1 MARSVGL
8 WLCLYLPLLFT
19 DAKTVG
25 QQDSQRETLDKPFS
39 RVKLE
44 PVLTTKQV
52 KARDDTYS
60 PDQSLPLPEMLD
72 LDVEQRRR
80 LSRGS
85 DDEEQ
90 QSTFS
95 QSFENDS
102 VTTPQ
107 ATEFNNVT
115 NVAAEGDGNDV
126 DDANLHGNTSSSD
139 DTPGLFNPF
148 YPLVESSY
156 AAYAVLF
163 LAGLVLAVGV
173 VGNMA
178 VMCIVWNNYYMRS
191 AWNYLL
197 ASMAFWDFLVLVLCL
212 PVVVVNQLSHRRIL
226 GDITCRMVPY
236 MEVVSLGITS
246 FTLCALGIDRF
257 HAATSSSQPKA
268 RRVERC
274 RSVLLKLLLVWL
286 AALLLSSPEIFLWQ
300 LSQAVSRSSGRLVDS
315 CTITPSSPLSLYL
328 PDSLHSLLLRYHQGR
343 MWWSFGSY
351 FCLPI
356 LFTILCQM
364 ATRNVNSDYSSAKK
378 QRDHE
383 DRSSNQKRQQHQAVE
398 RQLNCTLLALA
409 VVYGICALPEHVC
422 NITLAYTH
430 ITISDDTAAMLAL
443 LHHFLLFFKSSVT
456 PVLLLCLCKALG
468 QAFKDCC
475 CCCCQECQPNTTQ
488 GSPGSAQ
495 VKLKAATETS
505 ILFDKA
511 KDTSAILSISS

>member
-1 MARSVGL
+1 MAPPAGL
-8 WLCLYLPLLFT
+8 LLLYLPLLFS
-19 DAKTVG
+19 DGRSLEEFA
-25 QQDSQRETLDKPFS
+25 SPAS
-39 RVKLE
+39 LE
-44 PVLTTKQV
+44 PLWTSEQIQ
-52 KARDDTYS
+52 ALDNSSS
-60 PDQSLPLPEMLD
+60 PDQSPPLPEMLD
-72 LDVEQRRR
+72 LDPYQHRRPA
-80 LSRGS
+80 RGA
-85 DDEEQ
+85 DEEEQ

-102 VTTPQ
+102 VTSLQ
-107 ATEFNNVT
+107 ATEFHNST
-115 NVAAEGDGNDV
+115 NEAVGGDDSVGGQQGN
-126 DDANLHGNTSSSD
+126 ASGTEHHP
-139 DTPGLFNPF
+139 PGLFNPF
-148 YPLVESSY
+148 YPLAEGSY

-212 PVVVVNQLSHRRIL
+212 PVVVMNQLSHRRIL
-226 GDITCRMVPY
+226 GDVTCQMVPY

-257 HAATSSSQPKA
+257 HAATSSAQPKA

-300 LSQAVSRSSGRLVDS
+300 LSQAVSPSTGRLVDS
-315 CTITPSSPLSLYL
+315 CTITPSSPLSFYL

-343 MWWSFGSY
+343 MWWCFGCY
-351 FCLPI
+351 FCLPV
-356 LFTILCQM
+356 LFTVLCQM
-364 ATRNVNSDYSSAKK
+364 ATRNISSDSSSTQK
-378 QRDHE
+378 QRNQD

-430 ITISDDTAAMLAL
+430 ITISEDTAAMLAL

-468 QAFKDCC
+468 QAFMDCC

-495 VKLKAATETS
+495 VKLKAANETS
-505 ILFDKA
+505 IFFDKA

>member
-1 MARSVGL
+1 MAPSVTL
-8 WLCLYLPLLFT
+8 LLCLFLPLLFT
-19 DAKTVG
+19 DAKSAE
-25 QQDSQRETLDKPFS
+25 QRDSHSDARDKPS
-39 RVKLE
+39 SLVKLE
-44 PVLTTKQV
+44 PAWTTKQL
-52 KARDDTYS
+52 RTGDDT
-60 PDQSLPLPEMLD
+60 PNRSLPLPEMLD
-72 LDVEQRRR
+72 LDTEQQHRR
-80 LSRGS
+80 LARGAEE
-85 DDEEQ
+85 EEQ

-95 QSFENDS
+95 QSFEYDS
-102 VTTPQ
+102 VTAPQ
-107 ATEFNNVT
+107 VTEFDNGTKV
-115 NVAAEGDGNDV
+115 VAGDSGDH
-126 DDANLHGNTSSSD
+126 DDNANPHSNTSSSD
-139 DTPGLFNPF
+139 HGAPGLYNPF

-178 VMCIVWNNYYMRS
+178 VMCVVWNNYYMRS

-212 PVVVVNQLSHRRIL
+212 PVVVLNQLSHRRIL

-236 MEVVSLGITS
+236 MEAVSLGITS

-274 RSVLLKLLLVWL
+274 RTVLLKLLLVWL

-300 LSQAVSRSSGRLVDS
+300 LSQAVSPSTGHLVDS

-343 MWWSFGSY
+343 MWWCFGCY

-364 ATRNVNSDYSSAKK
+364 ATRNVNSDSSSAAK
-378 QRDHE
+378 QRNQD

-430 ITISDDTAAMLAL
+430 ITISEDTASMLAL

-468 QAFKDCC
+468 QAFMDCC
-475 CCCCQECQPNTTQ
+475 CCCCQECQPTAAQ
-488 GSPGSAQ
+488 GSPSSAQ
-495 VKLKAATETS
+495 VKLKAANETS
-505 ILFDKA
+505 IFFDKA

>member
-1 MARSVGL
+1 MALSFGL
-8 WLCLYLPLLFT
+8 WLFLHLLLST
-19 DAKTVG
+19 DAKSVEKPDG
-25 QQDSQRETLDKPFS
+25 QLSSADKPSS

-44 PVLTTKQV
+44 PLWSSKQV
-52 KARDDTYS
+52 RTE
-60 PDQSLPLPEMLD
+60 QSLPVPEMLD
-72 LDVEQRRR
+72 LDVERHRR
-80 LSRGS
+80 LTRGA
-85 DDEEQ
+85 DEEEQ

-95 QSFENDS
+95 HSFENDW
-102 VTTPQ
+102 VTAPQ
-107 ATEFNNVT
+107 VTEFSNGT
-115 NVAAEGDGNDV
+115 KVAAGSSEDDVRGN
-126 DDANLHGNTSSSD
+126 ASD
-139 DTPGLFNPF
+139 HEAPGLFNPF

-178 VMCIVWNNYYMRS
+178 VMCVVWNNYYMRS

-212 PVVVVNQLSHRRIL
+212 PVVVLNQLSHRRIL

-236 MEVVSLGITS
+236 MEVVSLGVTS

-300 LSQAVSRSSGRLVDS
+300 LSQSLSPSTGRLVDS

-343 MWWSFGSY
+343 MWWCFGCY
-351 FCLPI
+351 FCLPV

-364 ATRNVNSDYSSAKK
+364 ATRNVNSDSSSAQKK
-378 QRDHE
+378 QRGHD

-409 VVYGICALPEHVC
+409 VVYGVCALPEHVC

-430 ITISDDTAAMLAL
+430 IAISEDTAAMLTL

-456 PVLLLCLCKALG
+456 PVLLLCLCKA
-468 QAFKDCC
+468 FMDCC
-475 CCCCQECQPNTTQ
+475 CCCCQECQPTAAQ

-495 VKLKAATETS
+495 VKLKAANETS
-505 ILFDKA
+505 IFFDKA

>member
-1 MARSVGL
+1 IKMK
-8 WLCLYLPLLFT
+8 FI
-19 DAKTVG
+19 
-25 QQDSQRETLDKPFS
+25 
-39 RVKLE
+39 
-44 PVLTTKQV
+44 
-52 KARDDTYS
+52 
-60 PDQSLPLPEMLD
+60 
-72 LDVEQRRR
+72 
-80 LSRGS
+80 
-85 DDEEQ
+85 
-90 QSTFS
+90 
-95 QSFENDS
+95 
-102 VTTPQ
+102 
-107 ATEFNNVT
+107 
-115 NVAAEGDGNDV
+115 
-126 DDANLHGNTSSSD
+126 NLNI
-139 DTPGLFNPF
+139 F
-148 YPLVESSY
+148 SSY

-300 LSQAVSRSSGRLVDS
+300 LSQAVSRSSGRSV
-315 CTITPSSPLSLYL
+315 
-328 PDSLHSLLLRYHQGR
+328 SLHI
-343 MWWSFGSY
+343 MVFGSY

-456 PVLLLCLCKALG
+456 PVLLLCLSCFRTLPRGTRPSSSLLSCLSSVMEKTTDAELTEDPG
-468 QAFKDCC
+468 CPLFVAPKTYDAMLKFKCVVWRS
-475 CCCCQECQPNTTQ
+475 
-488 GSPGSAQ
+488 GG
-495 VKLKAATETS
+495 
-505 ILFDKA
+505 
-511 KDTSAILSISS
+511 LS

>member
-1 MARSVGL
+1 MTPWVGL
-8 WLCLYLPLLFT
+8 WFCLYLPLLFT
-19 DAKTVG
+19 DAKSVG
-25 QQDSQRETLDKPFS
+25 QPDSQRDTVDKPSS

-44 PVLTTKQV
+44 PLWITKQL
-52 KARDDTYS
+52 RTQDDA
-60 PDQSLPLPEMLD
+60 PNQSLPLPELLD
-72 LDVEQRRR
+72 LDLDQHRR
-80 LSRGS
+80 LARGA
-85 DDEEQ
+85 DEDEQ

-102 VTTPQ
+102 VTAPQ
-107 ATEFNNVT
+107 TTEFDIVT
-115 NVAAEGDGNDV
+115 KAAAGDDSIDH
-126 DDANLHGNTSSSD
+126 DDTNLHGNASSSD
-139 DTPGLFNPF
+139 HDAPGLFNPF
-148 YPLVESSY
+148 YPLVEGSY

-212 PVVVVNQLSHRRIL
+212 PVVVLNQLSHRRIL

-236 MEVVSLGITS
+236 MEAVSLGITS

-300 LSQAVSRSSGRLVDS
+300 LSQAVSPSTGRLVDS

-343 MWWSFGSY
+343 MWWCFGCY
-351 FCLPI
+351 FCLPV
-356 LFTILCQM
+356 LFTVLCQM
-364 ATRNVNSDYSSAKK
+364 ATRNVNSDSTSAQK
-378 QRDHE
+378 QRNQDN
-383 DRSSNQKRQQHQAVE
+383 RSSNQKRQQHQAVE

-409 VVYGICALPEHVC
+409 IVYGICALPEHVC

-430 ITISDDTAAMLAL
+430 ITVSEDTASMLAL

-468 QAFKDCC
+468 QAFMDCC
-475 CCCCQECQPNTTQ
+475 CCCCQECQPTAAQ
-488 GSPGSAQ
+488 GSPSS
-495 VKLKAATETS
+495 VKLKAANETS
-505 ILFDKA
+505 IFFDKA
-511 KDTSAILSISS
+511 KETSAILSISS